1 MDYTIAKGA
10 FDILP
15 FEKEEADKWRESSR
29 WQYLEKIL
37 RETAHVYGFQ
47 EIRTPIFEKTE
58 LFIRSV
64 GEGTDIVSK
73 EMYTFMDKGNR
84 SLTLR
89 PEGTAPS
96 MRAFV
101 ENRLY
106 TQGKLHKYY
115 YLGPMFRY
123 ERPQSGRYRQHHQF
137 GAEALGS
144 SAPEQ
149 DAELIDM
156 ICEIYRKLGLKNL
169 TVCIN
174 SVGNSEARSEYKKAL
189 TDYLTPLCSELSP
202 ESQERLHKN
211 VLRILDS
218 KDPKDREILVNAP
231 NILNYLLPSCRAH
244 FERVLHLLDSLH
256 TPYQVQPTLV
266 RGLDYYN
273 KTVFEITAGELGAQN
288 SVGGG
293 GRYDG
298 LTSKL
303 GGPDLPAVGFATGLE
318 RLLQTMLRQ
327 HVPFPPPPHPI
338 FFLIPLGEKA
348 LKTCFELLCKIRHEG
363 IGAEIDLSA
372 KKVQNGLALASALG
386 AEYALILG
394 EDELNSRHVSLKNLA
409 TRQTQ
414 EFPLDKILENMKE
427 LVYKTGTPLRLK

>member
-1 MDYTIAKGA
+1 MEYTIAKGT

-15 FEKEEADKWRESSR
+15 FEKEEEDKWRESSR
-29 WQYLEKIL
+29 WQYIEGVL

-58 LFIRSV
+58 LFVRSV

-73 EMYTFMDKGNR
+73 EMYTFVDKGDR

-101 ENRLY
+101 ENKLY
-106 TQGKLHKYY
+106 AQGRVHKYY

-174 SVGNSEARSEYKKAL
+174 SVGDAETRNQYKKAL
-189 TDYLTPLCSELSP
+189 IDYLTPRFTELSSD
-202 ESQERLHKN
+202 SQERLAKN

-218 KDPKDREILVNAP
+218 KDPKDQSLLEKAPSILD
-231 NILNYLLPSCRAH
+231 YLQPQCKVH
-244 FERVLHLLDSLH
+244 FERVLHLLDRLQIA
-256 TPYQVQPTLV
+256 YRVKPTLV

-273 KTVFEITAGELGAQN
+273 RTVFEITAGELGAQN

-298 LTSKL
+298 LTSAL

-318 RLLQTMLRQ
+318 RLLQTMIRQ
-327 HVPFPPPPHPI
+327 HAAFPSPPHPI
-338 FFLIPLGEKA
+338 LFFIPLGEKA
-348 LKTCFELLCKIRHEG
+348 LAFCFERLCELRHEG
-363 IGAEIDLSA
+363 ISAEIDLSA
-372 KKVQNGLALASALG
+372 KKIGHALSLASALG
-386 AEYALILG
+386 AQFAIIIG
-394 EDELNSRHVSLKNLA
+394 DEELASSRATLKNLT
-409 TRQTQ
+409 TRETQ
-414 EFPLDKILENMKE
+414 QLAFEDLTVQLKTLVHKSENT
-427 LVYKTGTPLRLK
+427 VGLK

>member
-1 MDYTIAKGA
+1 MDYTIAKGT

-15 FEKEEADKWRESSR
+15 FQKEEEDKWRESSR

-73 EMYTFMDKGNR
+73 EMYTFNDKANR

-101 ENRLY
+101 ENKLY
-106 TQGKLHKYY
+106 THGKLHKYY
-115 YLGPMFRY
+115 YLGAMFRY

-156 ICEIYRKLGLKNL
+156 ICEIYRKLGIKNL

-189 TDYLTPLCSELSP
+189 VDYLTPLIAELSVD
-202 ESQERLHKN
+202 SQERLNKN

-218 KDPKDREILVNAP
+218 KDAKDREILAKAP
-231 NILNYLLPSCRAH
+231 NILDYLQPACKAH
-244 FERVLHLLDSLH
+244 FERVLALLDALH
-256 TPYQVQPTLV
+256 ISYRVQPTLV

-318 RLLQTMLRQ
+318 RLLQTMMKQ
-327 HVPFPPPPHPI
+327 HAPFPPFPHPI
-338 FFLIPLGEKA
+338 LFLIPLGEKG
-348 LKTCFELLCKIRHEG
+348 LNICFELLCTMRHAG
-363 IGAEIDLSA
+363 IQTEIDLSA
-372 KKVQNGLALASALG
+372 KKVQHGLALASALG
-386 AEYALILG
+386 AEHALIIG
-394 EDELNSRHVSLKNLA
+394 DEEINKQRALLKNLT
-409 TRQTQ
+409 TRESQ
-414 EFPLDKILENMKE
+414 EIPLDGLFETIKR
-427 LVYKTGTPLRLK
+427 LVCKR